1 MRLVVKIYTIG
12 FTKKSA
18 ERFFAL
24 LKDNHIGRLID
35 IRLKPGGQLA
45 GFAKQGDLAYFLR
58 ELVDCEYHHFEFLAP
73 SNDILTAYRQDKDW
87 QRYEQQFEALL
98 DERDV
103 SKRLDPAFFAEEVC
117 CLLCSEDTP
126 DRCHRRLVAERL
138 ARYWP
143 DVEIVHLS

>member
-1 MRLVVKIYTIG
+1 VKIYTIG

-24 LKDNHIGRLID
+24 LKENQIGRLID

-45 GFAKQGDLAYFLR
+45 GFAKQDDLAYFLN
-58 ELVDCEYHHFEFLAP
+58 ELNDCEYHHFDFLAP
-73 SNDILTAYRQDKDW
+73 SEDILKSYRQDKDW
-87 QRYEQQFEALL
+87 ERYERQFEALM

-103 SKRLDPAFFAEEVC
+103 LGQLDLTFFAEKPC

-126 DRCHRRLVAERL
+126 DQCHRRLVAERL
-138 ARYWP
+138 ARSWP
-143 DVEIVHLS
+143 DVEVVHLT

>member
-1 MRLVVKIYTIG
+1 MKIYTIG

-18 ERFFAL
+18 ERFFGL
-24 LKDNHIGRLID
+24 LQDNHISRLID

-45 GFAKQGDLAYFLR
+45 GFAKQDDLAYFLR
-58 ELVDCEYHHFEFLAP
+58 ELIGCEYHHFDFLAP
-73 SNDILTAYRQDKDW
+73 SDDILTAYRQDKDW
-87 QRYEQQFEALL
+87 QRYEQRFEALM

-103 SKRLDPAFFAEEVC
+103 LRRLDPAFFAEESC

-138 ARYWP
+138 ARYRP
-143 DVEIVHLS
+143 GVEIVHLS

>member
-18 ERFFAL
+18 ERFFEL
-24 LKDNHIGRLID
+24 LKDNQISRLID

-45 GFAKQGDLAYFLR
+45 GFAKQGDLTYFLR
-58 ELVDCEYHHFEFLAP
+58 ELIDCEYHHFEFLAP
-73 SNDILTAYRQDKDW
+73 SDDILTAYRQDKDW
-87 QRYEQQFEALL
+87 QRYEQQFEALM

-103 SKRLDPAFFAEEVC
+103 LRRLDLAFFAEEVC